1 MPITPNIIHTAKH
14 TVNASV
20 LMIATDHCRVLSRA
34 ARDASATFLCA
45 AVLECEFDFD
55 QNCTLLRY

>member
-34 ARDASATFLCA
+34 APRAMHRPHSY
-45 AVLECEFDFD
+45 VLPF
-55 QNCTLLRY
+55 